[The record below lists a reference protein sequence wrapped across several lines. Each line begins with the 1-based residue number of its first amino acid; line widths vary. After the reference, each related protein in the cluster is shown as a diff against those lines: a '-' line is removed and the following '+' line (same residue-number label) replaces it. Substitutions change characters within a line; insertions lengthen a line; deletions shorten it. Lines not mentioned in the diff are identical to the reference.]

1 MTQWKQVNVRV
12 PEHLKSQWD
21 ETIDDDSLPEYGSL
35 SDLVRLSVQREL
47 EGKHQG
53 FEDRFSGSNE
63 SNEEQLNELL
73 DTSRETNR
81 LLNELSQDVQT
92 VRREVTTDDELTDL
106 MGEVYQLL
114 PEGEPEGSK
123 NERLAEVTAD
133 VPPTATDLS
142 RAHGRVGDMA
152 DALDTTEHR
161 IEQAISQLKEDMPG
175 MVRSSG
181 DGRYYR
187 EV

>member
-1 MTQWKQVNVRV
+1 MAEVKQVNVRV
-12 PEHLKSQWD
+12 PEQVKARWD
-21 ETIDDDSLPEYGSL
+21 EAIEDDSLAEYGSL

-47 EGKHQG
+47 AGEHQG
-53 FEDRFSGSNE
+53 FEDQFSSSGG

-73 DTSRETNR
+73 DSSRETNR
-81 LLNELSQDVQT
+81 LLNELSRDIQS

-106 MGEVYQLL
+106 IGEVYQLL
-114 PEGEPEGSK
+114 PEGEPEGSE
-123 NERLAEVTAD
+123 NERVAEVTANM
-133 VPPTATDLS
+133 PPAAADLA
-142 RAHGRVGDMA
+142 RAHGKVGDMA

-175 MVRSSG
+175 TVQSAG
-181 DGRYYR
+181 EGHYYR

>member
-1 MTQWKQVNVRV
+1 
-12 PEHLKSQWD
+12 
-21 ETIDDDSLPEYGSL
+21 
-35 SDLVRLSVQREL
+35 
-47 EGKHQG
+47 
-53 FEDRFSGSNE
+53 
-63 SNEEQLNELL
+63 
-73 DTSRETNR
+73 
-81 LLNELSQDVQT
+81 
-92 VRREVTTDDELTDL
+92 
-106 MGEVYQLL
+106 
-114 PEGEPEGSK
+114 
-123 NERLAEVTAD
+123 VTAD